1 MKMKSDISTI
11 EDVRKLVDVFY
22 DKVQLNST
30 IGPIFDEVVENRWPA
45 HLDKMYRFWQTVLLT
60 EHTYKGSPFSHHAKL
75 PIHKEHFD
83 IWLNL
88 FHETI
93 DEFFEGEGAELARKQ
108 SNVMA
113 VMFQFKLEKYRSD
126 PSNFIL

>member
-1 MKMKSDISTI
+1 MKTDISNI
-11 EDVRKLVDVFY
+11 EDIRKLVDVFY
-22 DKVQLNST
+22 EKVQSDVT
-30 IGPIFDEVVENRWPA
+30 IGPIFDKVIENRWPE

-60 EHTYKGSPFSHHAKL
+60 EHTYKGSPFSHHAPL

-83 IWLNL
+83 SWLKL
-88 FHETI
+88 FHETL
-93 DEFFEGEGAELARKQ
+93 DEFFEGKTADLAKKQ

-113 VMFQFKLEKYRSD
+113 IMFQHKLEKYRSD